1 MSQDLFSDDLSG
13 IDLVHD
19 DLIEL
24 SQSQDQDK
32 SDSAYTE
39 SLSADLSSS
48 DSLTSAQ
55 SQVGH
60 RINCC
65 HEMTIFV
72 S

>member
-13 IDLVHD
+13 TDLVHD

-24 SQSQDQDK
+24 SQSQDQDN
-32 SDSAYTE
+32 SDLAYTE
-39 SLSADLSSS
+39 SPSADLSSS

-55 SQVGH
+55 SQVG
-60 RINCC
+60 RLNCC
-65 HEMTIFV
+65 HEMSIFA